1 MIQLSDF
8 DFDTVNVPIRV
19 EEQDMIV
26 VVKSGYTQDAI
37 QAGQYFSMACEA
49 AKEQGVELD
58 VEIDNF
64 GVKMKEQTDTYKSL
78 VAQYAEKLVK
88 EWPVDA
94 PLFNCLFENQ
104 NLAWTIIRKS
114 DDRMR
119 EFFEKK
125 NKQLNT

>member
-19 EEQDMIV
+19 DEKDMIV

-49 AKEQGVELD
+49 AKEQGIDLD
-58 VEIDNF
+58 VEVDNF
-64 GVKMKEQTDTYKSL
+64 GVKMREQTETYKSL

-88 EWPVDA
+88 DWPVDA
-94 PLFNCLFENQ
+94 PLFDSLVSNQ

-114 DDRMR
+114 DERMR

>member
-49 AKEQGVELD
+49 AKEQGIEFEVE
-58 VEIDNF
+58 VDNF
-64 GVKMKEQTDTYKSL
+64 GIKMKEQTDTYKSL

-88 EWPVDA
+88 DWPVDA
-94 PLFNCLFENQ
+94 PIFDSLVSNQ
-104 NLAWTIIRKS
+104 SLAWVIINKS
-114 DDRMR
+114 SERAK
-119 EFFEKK
+119 EFFAKK
-125 NKQLNT
+125 SKQLNT

>member
-8 DFDTVNVPIRV
+8 DFDTVNVPIRSN
-19 EEQDMIV
+19 EKDMIV
-26 VVKSGYTQDAI
+26 VVKSGYTQEAI

-49 AKEQGVELD
+49 AKEQGIELD
-58 VEIDNF
+58 VDVDNF
-64 GVKMKEQTDTYKSL
+64 GVKMKEQTETYKSL

-88 EWPVDA
+88 DWPVDEH
-94 PLFNCLFENQ
+94 LFDCLLENQ

-114 DDRMR
+114 DERMR

-125 NKQLNT
+125 NK

>member
-49 AKEQGVELD
+49 AKEQGIEFEVE
-58 VEIDNF
+58 VDNF
-64 GVKMKEQTDTYKSL
+64 GIKMKEQTDTYKSL

-88 EWPVDA
+88 DWPVDA
-94 PLFNCLFENQ
+94 PIFDSLVSNQ
-104 NLAWTIIRKS
+104 SLAWVIINKS
-114 DDRMR
+114 SERAK
-119 EFFEKK
+119 EFFAKK
-125 NKQLNT
+125 SK

>member
-26 VVKSGYTQDAI
+26 VVKSGYTQEAI

-49 AKEQGVELD
+49 AKEQGIELD
-58 VEIDNF
+58 VEVDNF

-78 VAQYAEKLVK
+78 VAQFAEKLVK
-88 EWPVDA
+88 DWPVDE
-94 PLFNCLFENQ
+94 PLFDCLFENQ

-114 DDRMR
+114 DERMR

-125 NKQLNT
+125 SK

>member
-49 AKEQGVELD
+49 AKEQGIELD

-125 NKQLNT
+125 NK

>member
-19 EEQDMIV
+19 DEKDMIV

-49 AKEQGVELD
+49 AKEQGIDLD
-58 VEIDNF
+58 VEVDNF
-64 GVKMKEQTDTYKSL
+64 GVKMREQTETYKSL

-88 EWPVDA
+88 DWPVDA
-94 PLFNCLFENQ
+94 PLFDSLVSNQ

-125 NKQLNT
+125 NK

>member
-19 EEQDMIV
+19 NEEDMIV

-49 AKEQGVELD
+49 AKEQGIELD

-64 GVKMKEQTDTYKSL
+64 GVKMKEQTDTYKNL
-78 VAQYAEKLVK
+78 VAQFAEKLVK
-88 EWPVDA
+88 DWPVDK
-94 PLFNCLFENQ
+94 PLFECLFENQ

-114 DDRMR
+114 DERMR

-125 NKQLNT
+125 SK

>member
-49 AKEQGVELD
+49 AKEQGIELD

-125 NKQLNT
+125 SK

>member
-19 EEQDMIV
+19 NEEDMVV

-49 AKEQGVELD
+49 AKEQGIEFEVE
-58 VEIDNF
+58 VDNF
-64 GVKMKEQTDTYKSL
+64 GIKMKEQTDTYKSL

-88 EWPVDA
+88 EWPVNHPIFDS
-94 PLFNCLFENQ
+94 LVSNQ
-104 NLAWTIIRKS
+104 SLAWVIINKS
-114 DDRMR
+114 TERAK

-125 NKQLNT
+125 NK

>member
-26 VVKSGYTQDAI
+26 VVKSGYTQEAI

-49 AKEQGVELD
+49 AKEQGIEFEVE
-58 VEIDNF
+58 VDNF
-64 GVKMKEQTDTYKSL
+64 GIKMKEQTDTYKSL
-78 VAQYAEKLVK
+78 VAQYAERLVK

-94 PLFNCLFENQ
+94 PLFDCLFENQ
-104 NLAWTIIRKS
+104 SLAWTIIRKS
-114 DDRMR
+114 NERAK
-119 EFFEKK
+119 EFLEKK
-125 NKQLNT
+125 SK

>member
-19 EEQDMIV
+19 DEKDMIV

-49 AKEQGVELD
+49 AKEQGIDLD
-58 VEIDNF
+58 VEVDNF
-64 GVKMKEQTDTYKSL
+64 GVKMREQTETYKSL

-88 EWPVDA
+88 DWPVDA
-94 PLFNCLFENQ
+94 PLFDSLVSNQ

-114 DDRMR
+114 DERMR

-125 NKQLNT
+125 NK

>member
-19 EEQDMIV
+19 DEKDMIV

-49 AKEQGVELD
+49 AKEQGIDLD
-58 VEIDNF
+58 VEVDNF
-64 GVKMKEQTDTYKSL
+64 GVKIREQTETYKSL

-88 EWPVDA
+88 DWPVDA
-94 PLFNCLFENQ
+94 PLFDSLVSNQ

-114 DDRMR
+114 DERMR

-125 NKQLNT
+125 NK

>member
-26 VVKSGYTQDAI
+26 VVKSGYTQEAI

-49 AKEQGVELD
+49 AKEQGIELD
-58 VEIDNF
+58 VEVDNF
-64 GVKMKEQTDTYKSL
+64 GVKMREQTDTYKSL
-78 VAQYAEKLVK
+78 VAQFAEKLVK
-88 EWPVDA
+88 DWPVDA

-114 DDRMR
+114 DERMR

-125 NKQLNT
+125 NK

>member
-49 AKEQGVELD
+49 AKEQGIEFEVE
-58 VEIDNF
+58 VDNF
-64 GVKMKEQTDTYKSL
+64 GIKMKEQTDTYKSL

-88 EWPVDA
+88 EWPVDE
-94 PLFNCLFENQ
+94 PLFDCLLENQ

-114 DDRMR
+114 DERMR

-125 NKQLNT
+125 SK